1 MFEKFVYII
10 PFLGGGVMMGF
21 GKIIAIVVAIP
32 TFIVAVIALGLS
44 SWLEGLITESLLQ
57 GFGVS
62 PIIIGLVTIVGFLLL
77 FLGIFKLASAAF

>member
-1 MFEKFVYII
+1 MLEKFVYIA
-10 PFLGGGVMMGF
+10 PFLGGGVIMGL

-32 TFIVAVIALGLS
+32 TFIAAVIALGLS

-62 PIIIGLVTIVGFLLL
+62 PIIIGIVAIVGFLLL
-77 FLGIFKLASAAF
+77 VLGVYKLASATF